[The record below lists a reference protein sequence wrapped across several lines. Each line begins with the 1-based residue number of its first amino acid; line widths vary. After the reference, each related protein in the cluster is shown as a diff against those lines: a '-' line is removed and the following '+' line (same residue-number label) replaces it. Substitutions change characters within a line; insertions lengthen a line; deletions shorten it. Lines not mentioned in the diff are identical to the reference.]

1 MISLRRTRVA
11 LVAVTST
18 MVAIGVVMIYSAS
31 ALYAQETYHDAA
43 YFLKRHLL
51 YLVLGV
57 AGAIW
62 MMRGRYH
69 TLQRWTKP
77 LVLLCVFLLLA
88 VLVPG
93 IGHAAGGA
101 RRWFRLGPLSVQPSQ
116 FAQCVAVLYLAD
128 ALSRKQAAIDSFWE
142 AVAPIC
148 AVIGALCLLIV
159 VQPDLGTVIAIGAV
173 TCCLFFA
180 AKVRWQQLLS
190 LGLATMP
197 AGYML
202 LWRVPYRRRRILAFL
217 NPWEDARG
225 TGFQLVQSFLALGSG
240 GVLGV
245 GLGRSTQKL
254 FYLPGAHTDFIF
266 AIIGEELGFLGAA
279 AVVILCLL
287 FVILGMKI
295 ALHAP
300 DLFGKF
306 LAAGITSL
314 IGIEALINL
323 GVSMGAWPTKGLP
336 LPFISYGG
344 SALAMNLVAVGV
356 LLNIAKDPV

>member
-1 MISLRRTRVA
+1 MRSLRRTRVA
-11 LVAVTST
+11 LVAVTAT

-51 YLVLGV
+51 YLLLGLT
-57 AGAIW
+57 GAVW
-62 MMRGRYH
+62 LMRGRYQR
-69 TLQRWTKP
+69 LQRWSKP
-77 LVLLCVFLLLA
+77 LVLLSFFLLIA

-93 IGHAAGGA
+93 LGHATGGA

-116 FAQCVAVLYLAD
+116 FAQCIAVLYLAD
-128 ALSRKQAAIDSFWE
+128 ALSRKQAAIESFWE

-148 AVIGALCLLIV
+148 GVVGALCLLIV

-173 TCCLFFA
+173 TCFLFFV
-180 AKVRWQQLLS
+180 AKVRWQQLMS
-190 LGLATMP
+190 LGLASLP

-202 LWRVPYRRRRILAFL
+202 LWHVPYRRKRILAFL
-217 NPWEDARG
+217 NPWEDSRG

-240 GVLGV
+240 GLLGV

-266 AIIGEELGFLGAA
+266 AIIGEELGFIGA
-279 AVVILCLL
+279 AVVVLLCFL
-287 FVILGMKI
+287 FVVLGMKI

-300 DLFGKF
+300 DLFGKL
-306 LAAGITSL
+306 LAAGLTSL

-344 SALAMNLVAVGV
+344 SALAMNLIAVGL